1 MSLQN
6 KTLGIIH
13 AAVFTAA
20 SLEPIAREIMPDVS
34 IMHAGDDTIQ
44 RDNLAAPVGTL
55 PKINYYK
62 FATLAKFFQ
71 DANVDLI
78 VLACS
83 TFNQAV
89 EYARPM
95 IDVPLLQIDRP
106 MMEKAV
112 TIGRTIG
119 LLGTLPSTMPA
130 SERLLRDCAKEAG
143 KEIEVVPVLNDRA
156 FHILR
161 AGDPTTHNTML
172 LEDIANLSKQVDVIV
187 LAQGSMAVLDN
198 EVANNIVPVLSSPR
212 LGFIKAKEMLSGN
225 S

>member
-20 SLEPIAREIMPDVS
+20 SLEPIAREIMPDVN
-34 IMHAGDDTIQ
+34 IVHAGDDTIQ

-83 TFNQAV
+83 TFNLAV

-112 TIGRTIG
+112 TLGKTIG

-130 SERLLRDCAKEAG
+130 SERLLRDCAKDAG
-143 KEIEVVPVLNDRA
+143 KEIEVVPILNDKA
-156 FHILR
+156 FQILR
-161 AGDPTTHNTML
+161 CGDPATHNAML

-198 EVANNIVPVLSSPR
+198 EVATNPIPVLSSPR
-212 LGFIKAKEMLSGN
+212 LGFTRAKEMLGGE
-225 S
+225 